1 MSKSKATPTKAT
13 APKERTKAQAAKFL
27 KVSIRTLQRYMERK
41 EIAYK
46 TVEHKGVLVT
56 LFDESELKR
65 FRDESAKAK
74 IVKESPA
81 QPANEAMTLSRQTE
95 RVMPLSRS
103 GSMPLPVVEFQSVM
117 ERIAGALEVSR
128 KPTLEEVQ
136 ALTVAEAVELS
147 GEPKS
152 RIVKDARAGVLASH
166 GNGRARRI
174 RRGDLIEYLSKL

>member
-1 MSKSKATPTKAT
+1 MSKSKATPTKTT
-13 APKERTKAQAAKFL
+13 APRTKAQAAKFL

-46 TVEHKGVLVT
+46 TVKHKNVVVT
-56 LFDESELKR
+56 LFEEVELKR
-65 FRDESAKAK
+65 FRDESAKGEL
-74 IVKESPA
+74 VKESPA

-117 ERIAGALEVSR
+117 ERIADALEVSK

-136 ALTVAEAVELS
+136 ALTVAEVVELS

-152 RIVKDARAGVLASH
+152 RILKDVRAGVLAAH